1 MLGKLNHMYHLK
13 RKQCYFYP
21 GLHDNMNVCQLTILA
36 QIPTDSRWAAAVP
49 AHRVTG
55 GTILTLTAEGAVPAK
70 GALWTS
76 WAKGRRERVR
86 EG

>member
-1 MLGKLNHMYHLK
+1 
-13 RKQCYFYP
+13 
-21 GLHDNMNVCQLTILA
+21 MNLCQLTILA
-36 QIPTDSRWAAAVP
+36 HVPADARRAAAVP
-49 AHRVTG
+49 VHRVTG